1 MNKNLI
7 TFVSII
13 ISILFLLIFININ
26 NSSTTFI
33 IFNNLSPLLK
43 EIDAKP
49 IAIENIAGS
58 EKTGKISCLV
68 DGKELDF
75 GYKVQ
80 KGEKITVDDQ
90 TCNAKAGG
98 NIEFT
103 GPEGNSK
110 QLNDEQNLIKF
121 FGIGG
126 GPSRTDKAAADKA
139 AADKAA
145 ADKAA
150 ADKAAADKAAAGKA
164 AADKAAAG
172 KAAADKAAADKAA
185 AEKRTR

>member
-1 MNKNLI
+1 MKKNLI

-68 DGKELDF
+68 DGNELDF

-80 KGEKITVDDQ
+80 KGEKVTVDDQ
-90 TCNAKAGG
+90 TCKAKAVG

-103 GPEGNSK
+103 GPDGTTK
-110 QLNDEQNLIKF
+110 QLKDEQDLTKF
-121 FGIGG
+121 FVVAEDQTGG
-126 GPSRTDKAAADKA
+126 TGRGGT
-139 AADKAA
+139 
-145 ADKAA
+145 
-150 ADKAAADKAAAGKA
+150 G
-164 AADKAAAG
+164 
-172 KAAADKAAADKAA
+172 
-185 AEKRTR
+185 R